1 MDHSSKSKM
10 DRRRFLKLSTAT
22 ALSVPTIAALEN
34 VTPFTREAI
43 AQSTPSDIQFAI
55 GPFIAPAQTVNGV
68 QVQFGPIYTMF
79 VTARLNRT
87 PTRTDQ
93 TNFRSALNII
103 EQNFPWRAS
112 GIFTFVSYGRPYF
125 NRLPGGINGTIVSSR
140 MPRLRDNTS
149 RFVLEEAVPG
159 PTDVPNATKR
169 SPLFNV
175 PVRIETND
183 ILFTIRG
190 NDLIN
195 VTDVTNWLGG
205 SQRLLSRSVPM
216 PGNVFQSWTITSRRL
231 MFARRNLPR
240 EVADAHN
247 LQFRDRVN
255 PESVMWMGI
264 ADQQTNASGPP
275 QICTFVGNSSAR
287 LTNATAGSY
296 FDNGSIQHLSHVIQD
311 LNQFYAREGE
321 DGFDEE
327 DETYLE
333 RIQYLMHAPPPNRGF
348 ADQFTN
354 GGGPF
359 VVPNVFQGTDR
370 ALRSA
375 RGDDTDIDPDT
386 GQRQHRIGHESALQ
400 RSSRA
405 ADGTPI
411 HIRMD
416 GPGYDNLD
424 VPGGVELPKLQF
436 TVFIPTA
443 EFFRVMRVNGA
454 SLDLAAQ
461 FDVDDADNG
470 LERFLSATRRQNFL
484 IPPRRNRA
492 FPLIEFT

>member
-34 VTPFTREAI
+34 VAPFTREAI

-140 MPRLRDNTS
+140 MPRLRNNTS

-190 NDLIN
+190 DDLTN
-195 VTDVTNWLGG
+195 VTDVANWLGG

-275 QICTFVGNSSAR
+275 EICTFVGNNSAR

-348 ADQFTN
+348 ADQFSN